1 MSSIILSSISKY
13 TDEVS
18 GKLMTKAILAPK
30 LIGLM
35 NKQTGVKWKEKLK
48 MGNRNLILQLGGC
61 KPADLGGYTLLDK
74 EAVVAPITIRE
85 FICLS
90 GDGSMEQYW
99 PGQFMKAMGS
109 ANDRVP
115 SEVLD
120 AYMLETSQEV
130 AKINGQLIIKGD
142 TGITAS
148 NNNLSKI
155 DGLHKQFR
163 GDALVR
169 VYGATAGT
177 QSNLTDLNAG
187 VILEGLVESGA
198 EAIIE
203 MSDRVIPLSPFN
215 WQKAVN
221 YYYKSNNYHF
231 DITQAK
237 LDGEFYL
244 PTYDVRVIREAGS
257 TGEKEFFYTTLSN
270 LVFLCDL
277 ENEQDKIR
285 MVWDEKD
292 FGIYVT
298 VVYKIGVSYYESDYV
313 SRYTGIPLP

>member
-1 MSSIILSSISKY
+1 
-13 TDEVS
+13 
-18 GKLMTKAILAPK
+18 
-30 LIGLM
+30 
-35 NKQTGVKWKEKLK
+35 
-48 MGNRNLILQLGGC
+48 
-61 KPADLGGYTLLDK
+61 
-74 EAVVAPITIRE
+74 
-85 FICLS
+85 
-90 GDGSMEQYW
+90 
-99 PGQFMKAMGS
+99 MGS
-109 ANDRVP
+109 ANDRIP
-115 SEVLD
+115 SELLD